1 MIEWVFDPTTD
12 FHADSGG
19 EDPDRASES
28 LRAHHRHLWSGRQ
41 LPGMPPGTTL
51 VLEPYD
57 YGLLDYGLK
66 RTFFGT
72 AEGLYLTSDR
82 FTTWWQW
89 KSMAE
94 FQSDPELRERIIAT
108 NAIVDQLGGIVM
120 FPGRMIGGPSINQAR
135 GKDQRD
141 RIGDRLDLTLEC
153 IRLFYAGTVDPN
165 LNPLGPTLVN
175 YAEFFD
181 LFGDFEGYTTFWL
194 LQDLVTADGKSISLL
209 LEERTPGEFDFA
221 GRQSPFPKSRADYER
236 YLIRSQEFVNRRN
249 LRMLQEVQ
257 RTSL

>member
-1 MIEWVFDPTTD
+1 
-12 FHADSGG
+12 
-19 EDPDRASES
+19 
-28 LRAHHRHLWSGRQ
+28 
-41 LPGMPPGTTL
+41 
-51 VLEPYD
+51 
-57 YGLLDYGLK
+57 LDYGLK

-72 AEGLYLTSDR
+72 AEALYLTSDR

-135 GKDQRD
+135 GRDQRD

-165 LNPLGPTLVN
+165 RNPLGPTLVN

-181 LFGDFEGYTTFWL
+181 LFGDFEGYTDFWL
-194 LQDLVTADGKSISLL
+194 FQDLVTADGKYVNFL
-209 LEERTPGEFDFA
+209 LESDGLVEFDFA
-221 GRQSPFPKSRADYER
+221 GRQSPFPESHKDYDR
-236 YLIRSQEFVNRRN
+236 YLTRSQEFVKRRN
-249 LRMLQEVQ
+249 LRMAQEVKQ
-257 RTSL
+257 VLP

>member
-1 MIEWVFDPTTD
+1 
-12 FHADSGG
+12 
-19 EDPDRASES
+19 
-28 LRAHHRHLWSGRQ
+28 
-41 LPGMPPGTTL
+41 
-51 VLEPYD
+51 
-57 YGLLDYGLK
+57 LDYGLK

-72 AEGLYLTSDR
+72 AEALYLTSDR

-120 FPGRMIGGPSINQAR
+120 FPGRMIGGPSINQTR

-175 YAEFFD
+175 YADFFD

-194 LQDLVTADGKSISLL
+194 LQDLVTADGKSINLL

-221 GRQSPFPKSRADYER
+221 GRQSPFPQSRDDYER
-236 YLIRSQEFVNRRN
+236 YLIRSQEFVTRRN

-257 RTSL
+257 GTAT